1 MRWPHFGTSSSTSW
15 RWRPPIPTA
24 LLLGPNGERV
34 AIPASAFEALKAV
47 VEGMAHG
54 KTMTLVPQGT
64 ELTTQ
69 QAADLLHVSRP
80 YLVRLLDTN
89 ELPHHRVGTHRRVKF
104 EDVLAYR
111 EQRAAKR
118 RESLRELTRLSEE
131 LPGGYR

>member
-15 RWRPPIPTA
+15 RWRPPIRQRYSSARTA
-24 LLLGPNGERV
+24 NGSPF
-34 AIPASAFEALKAV
+34 PASAFEALKAV

-89 ELPHHRVGTHRRVKF
+89 ELPIIG
-104 EDVLAYR
+104 
-111 EQRAAKR
+111 
-118 RESLRELTRLSEE
+118 SERI
-131 LPGGYR
+131 GA